1 MKKIISIVLVIVIIV
16 FSLMQIY
23 KFIDIKMS
31 AKNLVKYNRVFKSR
45 WNSNKKSI

>member
-23 KFIDIKMS
+23 KFINIKMS
-31 AKNLVKYNRVFKSR
+31 VKNLVKYNRIFKSR

>member
-1 MKKIISIVLVIVIIV
+1 MKKIILIVLVIVIIV

-31 AKNLVKYNRVFKSR
+31 TKNLVKYNRIFKSR